1 MTRTELAYAR
11 QLHADTNAV
20 IDALRDKKIAGPV
33 NWGDLRC
40 RAVRRVEE
48 CWGTKDEF
56 VTSWEV
62 LIEEA
67 SPTASEFQTAV
78 SSGLVAMG
86 YVGINVTTEW

>member
-1 MTRTELAYAR
+1 MTRDELIYAR
-11 QLHADTNAV
+11 RLFTDANAV
-20 IDALRDKKIAGPV
+20 VDGLRDKKIAGPV

-67 SPTASEFQTAV
+67 SPSASEFQSAV
-78 SSGLVAMG
+78 SSGLITMG
-86 YVGINVTTEW
+86 HVGINVTTEW